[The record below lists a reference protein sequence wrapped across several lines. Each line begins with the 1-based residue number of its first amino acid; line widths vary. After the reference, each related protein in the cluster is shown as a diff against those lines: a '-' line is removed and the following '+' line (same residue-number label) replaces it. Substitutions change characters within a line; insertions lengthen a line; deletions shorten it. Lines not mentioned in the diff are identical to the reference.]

1 MIMNG
6 AQNAAITVECFSLE
20 NLMKYASDLNIFT
33 YSRRNTLLAFIL
45 LKIKCQTQ
53 LQEQEN
59 GQKQE
64 FVLDIIVCNP

>member
-1 MIMNG
+1 MIWFEY
-6 AQNAAITVECFSLE
+6 I
-20 NLMKYASDLNIFT
+20 YIFVKKD
-33 YSRRNTLLAFIL
+33 LAFIL